1 MKTLRSRLIGLNIL
15 ITALFGLTLVAFAYV
30 QMRSEIQQGINQ
42 EFQSVLS
49 GQGSVL
55 RTWLDEK
62 RTLIASETAI
72 AQRPDSTE
80 FMKLAT
86 KGGRFYD
93 TYIGYEANKRVVF
106 TGGWV
111 PPADY
116 IVTERPWFKQAKAAG
131 QPMVTDPYID
141 AQSKKLTVTVAAP
154 FQTDGK
160 FGGVVAGD
168 VFVDDVV
175 KSVLSQKV
183 RGDGYPFIVG
193 RDGTIIAHPQA
204 DLTLKPITQIAPDL
218 SADALANLAQQASPA
233 DVDIQGETMLVS
245 LQPIQGTNWYIGV
258 AAKKA
263 ELMAP
268 LRTLVYTLIGI
279 SLLAF
284 VLMAALAGVVI
295 GRMLQGLNRLRD
307 AMADIAQGDGDLT
320 LRLDDTGSDE
330 IAATARA
337 FNQFI
342 GQLRK
347 LFGQLQ
353 GEAHTLIGGVR
364 EANGQLVR
372 LAEGSRQMA
381 DVSSS
386 NAATLEEITVSI
398 AHIADSAGQADSLVK
413 STHGELADSSTKMQ
427 QLSDGMEVTVS
438 AVRSLETMLS
448 SLDRRSQDISS
459 ITNVIRDIADQTNLL
474 ALNAAIEAARAGE
487 QGRGFAVV
495 ADEVRKLAE
504 RTAQATLEIA
514 QQVDTIRSET
524 SRAVGDVNQTVQSVD
539 QGVSLTQ
546 QSVADIRT
554 IRGSMESV
562 VSKMNDITLS
572 TTEQHNASTL
582 IAQSTEAINN
592 RVLESDNQLQ
602 SVSGTLQHLAEAA
615 SRMDA
620 AFGRFKL

>member
-1 MKTLRSRLIGLNIL
+1 MKTLRSRLIGLTVL
-15 ITALFGLTLVAFAYV
+15 LTALFGLVLVSFAYF
-30 QMRSEIQQGINQ
+30 QMRSAVQQGIEQ
-42 EFQSVLS
+42 EFHSVLS
-49 GQGSVL
+49 GQGGVV

-62 RTLIASETAI
+62 RALIASETDVV
-72 AQRPDSTE
+72 QRPDVLE
-80 FMKLAT
+80 FLKQAT
-86 KGGRFYD
+86 KGGRFSD
-93 TYIGYEANKRVVF
+93 TYIGYADKRVVF
-106 TGGWV
+106 SDGWV

-116 IVTERPWFKQAKAAG
+116 QVTERPWFKQAQAAG
-131 QPMVTDPYID
+131 KPVVTDPYID

-154 FQTDGK
+154 FQADGK
-160 FGGVVAGD
+160 FGGVAAGD

-204 DLTLKPITQIAPDL
+204 DLTLKPISQIAPAL
-218 SADALANLAQQASPA
+218 TADSLAAIAAQGAPS
-233 DVDIQGETMLVS
+233 DVDVQGETMLVS
-245 LQPIQGTNWYIGV
+245 LQPIEGTSWYIGV

-268 LRTLVYTLIGI
+268 LSTLLYTLSGI

-284 VLMAALAGVVI
+284 GLMALLASVVI
-295 GRMLQGLNRLRD
+295 GRMLLGLIRLRD

-320 LRLDDTGSDE
+320 LRLNDQGSDE

-337 FNQFI
+337 FNQFV
-342 GQLRK
+342 GQLRS

-364 EANGQLVR
+364 EASGQLAQ

-398 AHIADSAGQADSLVK
+398 AHIADSAGQADDLVK
-413 STHGELADSSTKMQ
+413 STHEELADSSTKMQ
-427 QLSDGMEVTVS
+427 QLSDGMEGTVS
-438 AVRSLETMLS
+438 AVRSLENMLT

-524 SRAVGDVNQTVQSVD
+524 GRAVGDVNQTVQSVD
-539 QGVSLTQ
+539 SGVALTQ
-546 QSVADIRT
+546 QAVGDIRA
-554 IRGSMESV
+554 IRTSMQSV

-582 IAQSTEAINN
+582 IAQSTEAINS
-592 RVLESDNQLQ
+592 RVLESDDQLQ
-602 SVSGTLQHLAEAA
+602 SVSGTLRGLAESA